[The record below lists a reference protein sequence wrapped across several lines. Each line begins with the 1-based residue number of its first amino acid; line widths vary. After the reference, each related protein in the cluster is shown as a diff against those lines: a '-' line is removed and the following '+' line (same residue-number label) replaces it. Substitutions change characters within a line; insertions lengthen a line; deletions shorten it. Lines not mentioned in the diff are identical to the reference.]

1 MPASSV
7 RLRTGTG
14 LALVAVLALVYAY
27 PALTARDTIG
37 AQAAVV
43 TVTWLACLAVLAG
56 RGEGIYAPAVVYL
69 AIFGLFHCG
78 LLIAVALDGSV
89 TEALSMIQWLYSPYL
104 ARATT
109 MVVLGMLAFTLGTV
123 LVPTRAS
130 AGGDAVGPSAEPAKT
145 RRAAGVVGVGVQLT
159 GLALLLV
166 SIDRVGGFGVLAD
179 GYSALLLELNG
190 SWAFAY
196 GTLFTGVGTVLG
208 VVAGG
213 RLRLVAWAI
222 FASYALLAFPLGT
235 RGAVLF
241 PLAVLVAIEARRG
254 RRLRLP
260 AALAGVF
267 VLFVLIA
274 AVRTTRNQGVGG
286 LLTGNW
292 AAAPLE
298 AVAEMGYSLR
308 PSVVVLGWAA
318 QGEPP
323 RGGITFV
330 AVVIRALERL
340 TGWHGG
346 PPAVDDRLF
355 NQEIISRAGPIGGSP
370 IAEGYHNFG
379 LIGVVVIM
387 LAIGVVIALLARRP
401 VGLYSDALLGV
412 VLVPVFVEIRN
423 SFAVVIPQIALGLTL
438 LAVIRVL
445 AGLLSK
451 VESRPPPVFLPRP
464 TTRRPPRD
472 RELVP

>member
-1 MPASSV
+1 M
-7 RLRTGTG
+7 RLRIGSG
-14 LALVAVLALVYAY
+14 LALAAVLALVYAY
-27 PALTARDTIG
+27 PSLTGRDTIG

-43 TVTWLACLAVLAG
+43 SVAWLACLAVLAG
-56 RGEGIYAPAVVYL
+56 RGEGVYAPAVVYL
-69 AIFGLFHCG
+69 GIFGLFHCG
-78 LLIAVALDGSV
+78 LLIAVALDESV
-89 TEALSMIQWLYSPYL
+89 TASLPMIGWLYNPYL

-109 MVVLGMLAFTLGTV
+109 LVIVGMLAFTLGTV
-123 LVPTRAS
+123 LVPPRADAGSKVAHQPTEPAS
-130 AGGDAVGPSAEPAKT
+130 A
-145 RRAAGVVGVGVQLT
+145 RRVAGVVGVAVQLG
-159 GLALLLV
+159 GLGLLLL
-166 SIDRVGGFGVLAD
+166 SIERVGGFGALAD

-190 SWAFAY
+190 SWTFAY
-196 GTLFTGVGTVLG
+196 GTLFTGIGTVLG

-260 AALAGVF
+260 AAIAGVF

-274 AVRTTRNQGVGG
+274 AVRTTRNNGVGG

-308 PSVVVLGWAA
+308 PSVVVLGWHA

-323 RGGITFV
+323 RGGVTLV
-330 AVVIRALERL
+330 AVVVRLIERL

-346 PPAVDDRLF
+346 PPALDDRLF
-355 NQEIISRAGPIGGSP
+355 NQEILTRAGPIGGSP
-370 IAEGYHNFG
+370 IAEGFHNFG
-379 LIGVVVIM
+379 LIGVVAVM
-387 LAIGVVIALLARRP
+387 MVIGVVIGLLARRP
-401 VGLYSDALLGV
+401 VGLYPDALLGM
-412 VLVPVFVEIRN
+412 VLVPLFVEIRN
-423 SFAVVIPQIALGLTL
+423 SFAVVIPQVALGLAL
-438 LAVIRVL
+438 LLVIRVL
-445 AGLLSK
+445 AGLLSTAH
-451 VESRPPPVFLPRP
+451 SPPPPVFVPRQ
-464 TTRRPPRD
+464 PPRD
-472 RELVP
+472 RELVH